1 MANFNQGGGTIW
13 NMDAQR
19 MYELNAYLISFMRNL
34 NANELDYAYE
44 DLESIDL
51 ILSGSIH
58 TNVSKGIK
66 EGWEKAEKTRRLLNR
81 EEDDD
86 KSMKLFIE
94 FRELL
99 KTLFRLYNQ
108 SNIQNK
114 MYFRKG
120 DDPQFAALKR

>member
-19 MYELNAYLISFMRNL
+19 MYELNTYLISFMRNL

-44 DLESIDL
+44 DLESVDL
-51 ILSGSIH
+51 ILAGSIH
-58 TNVSKGIK
+58 TTVSQQIK
-66 EGWEKAEKTRRLLNR
+66 LGWVDAEKTRRLLNR
-81 EEDDD
+81 EEDDE

-94 FRELL
+94 FREQL

-108 SNIQNK
+108 SNIKNQ